1 VDCGAI
7 SCLNWRTFISLV
19 AGPEQSARAFEVTMV
34 VVASRILS
42 LNDSSKTPIPIEIFA
57 PTQHKDGS
65 WSCLYEIGWP
75 EGRRS
80 FEGWGE
86 DSAQALV
93 MALEMVGAELYSSAY
108 HKSGQ
113 LMWDKLGSGYG
124 FPVLSTLRDS
134 LVGDDAKYL

>member
-1 VDCGAI
+1 MI
-7 SCLNWRTFISLV
+7 
-19 AGPEQSARAFEVTMV
+19 
-34 VVASRILS
+34 VASRVLS
-42 LNDSSKTPIPIEIFA
+42 LNDASKTQILIEIFA
-57 PTQHKDGS
+57 PTKHEDGT

-75 EGRRS
+75 DGRRS

-108 HKSGQ
+108 HQSGQ

-124 FPVLSTLRDS
+124 FPVLSNLRDS